1 MSTQSRGFAL
11 IELMIVVAII
21 GILAAIALPAYKDY
35 TIRSRVTEGMG
46 LAESAKTALV
56 VEVASSNDLL
66 VVANGWNA
74 GTHRSKYVDTVTID
88 NVSGLITLDFN
99 HLTLGVAN
107 GADQLTLSPNM
118 RSAAGIQ
125 TLQAALAAGISG
137 TLDWACASSSNAT
150 ATARGLIVLAPG
162 TLQARYAPAECR

>member
-1 MSTQSRGFAL
+1 MNKREEGFTL

-46 LAESAKTALV
+46 LAESAKTALT

-66 VVANGWNA
+66 VVANDWNA
-74 GTHRSKYVDTVTID
+74 SAHNSKYVDSVTIN

-99 HLTLGVAN
+99 HLTLGVGN
-107 GADQLTLSPNM
+107 GADLLTLSPNM
-118 RSAAGIQ
+118 RLAAGVQ
-125 TLQAALAAGISG
+125 TLQAALAAGNSG

-162 TLQARYAPAECR
+162 TLLPRYAPAECR